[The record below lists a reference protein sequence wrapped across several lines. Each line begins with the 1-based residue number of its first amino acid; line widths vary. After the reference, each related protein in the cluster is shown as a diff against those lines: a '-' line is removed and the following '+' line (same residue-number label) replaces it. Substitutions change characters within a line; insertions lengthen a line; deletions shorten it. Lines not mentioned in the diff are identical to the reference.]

1 MRISTVVAVE
11 PPQGKDERC
20 RVRQQTE
27 RGLVLVPKP
36 RQRCGIGGPVRG
48 ERKHRRCRVVSVS
61 SCAIPGIAIVP
72 HTRPQLD
79 EVRVPVRPLWSHL
92 SGEDERLSTPAWGG
106 NDPRDEQ
113 NGVLARA
120 CEGGLVGIIDQLV
133 AEERPVVPPRVL
145 LQAESVGRVDEDDWL
160 VNDDLRRVVVSE
172 VSEAAVDEP
181 AKVGAECD
189 PFGVPEDKILVEDM
203 M

>member
-1 MRISTVVAVE
+1 M
-11 PPQGKDERC
+11 
-20 RVRQQTE
+20 
-27 RGLVLVPKP
+27 
-36 RQRCGIGGPVRG
+36 
-48 ERKHRRCRVVSVS
+48 
-61 SCAIPGIAIVP
+61 
-72 HTRPQLD
+72 
-79 EVRVPVRPLWSHL
+79 
-92 SGEDERLSTPAWGG
+92 
-106 NDPRDEQ
+106 
-113 NGVLARA
+113 LARA
-120 CEGGLVGIIDQLV
+120 REGGLVGIIDQLV

-172 VSEAAVDEP
+172 VSKAAVDEP